1 MLSPTLNPP
10 GLDFFRANVE
20 TCLRLSLTMN
30 DALRQ
35 FSELNRKAIDT
46 ALAGDADQPALFARW
61 PSYAL
66 NYATEAMETLHAT
79 AADVMA
85 TLVTPR
91 GTDHARIVYD
101 VSDTADAPRPNV
113 ILDAEG
119 EVVKRLTP

>member
-10 GLDFFRANVE
+10 GLDFFRTNVE
-20 TCLRLSLTMN
+20 TCLRVTLTMN

-35 FSELNRKAIDT
+35 FTELNRKTIDT
-46 ALAGDADQPALFARW
+46 ALAGEADQPALFARW

-85 TLVTPR
+85 TLVTPKAA
-91 GTDHARIVYD
+91 DDARIVYAVND
-101 VSDTADAPRPNV
+101 VADAQRPNV